1 MRILDRAIVLRF
13 LFNFAVLFS
22 LLYILAA
29 SIDVILQMREFV
41 AASTASVS
49 AGTHGNVV
57 TAFVS
62 HVVGFHGPRLFQ
74 FFQFMVG
81 LVSIGAMGFTFSQMH
96 RARELTAIMAAGVPL
111 RRCVWAV
118 LVGALALNL
127 FEVANQEVILP
138 RLAER
143 LMLDHGDLGKPGGAS
158 FTVPLT
164 CDSSG
169 NLLYATNLDPETGR
183 ITGFLGLER
192 DSQGSLVRRVTASGA
207 SWDAARSAWVLE
219 SGTALKR
226 DPAVREGSTVQEP
239 PAPAEAWPT
248 DLSPRALTARNYRLF
263 AHVLSSPE
271 LGRLAEA
278 GALDRS
284 QAERMQLG
292 RVGGVIVNLLVLV
305 AAVPFFL
312 QRGPANMMRETVLCA
327 GTCVPAIIL
336 SAVLMAAPIPGLPP
350 AVSVA
355 LPIAVLVPV
364 AVARLS
370 WLRS

>member
-1 MRILDRAIVLRF
+1 MRILDRAIVGRF
-13 LFNFAVLFS
+13 LVNFAILFT
-22 LLYILAA
+22 LLYVLAA
-29 SIDVILQMREFV
+29 SIDVILQMKEFV
-41 AASTASVS
+41 AATAAEVKSGRHSNSV
-49 AGTHGNVV
+49 V
-57 TAFVS
+57 AFVS
-62 HVVGFHGPRLFQ
+62 LVAEFHGPRLFQ

-81 LVSIGAMGFTFSQMH
+81 LVGIGAMGFTFAQMH

-118 LVGALALNL
+118 VFAALALNM
-127 FEVANQEVILP
+127 FEVANQELILP

-143 LMLDHGDLGKPGGAS
+143 LMRDHGDLGKPGGAA

-164 CDSSG
+164 RDSAG
-169 NLLYATNLDPETGR
+169 NLLYASKFDPESGR

-192 DSQGSLVRRVTASGA
+192 DDRGSLVRRVTANA
-207 SWDAARSAWVLE
+207 ATWDAARAAWLLE
-219 SGTALKR
+219 SGTALRR

-239 PAPAEAWPT
+239 PSPAEAWPT

-263 AHVLSSPE
+263 AQVLSSPE
-271 LGRLAEA
+271 LGRLADA
-278 GALDRS
+278 GAIERS
-284 QAERMQLG
+284 QADRMVYG
-292 RVGGVIVNLLVLV
+292 RIGTVIVNLLVLV

-312 QRGPANMMRETVLCA
+312 QRGPANMLRETVLCA
-327 GTCVPAIIL
+327 ATCVPAIIL
-336 SAVLMAAPIPGLPP
+336 SAVLMAAPVPGLPP

-355 LPIAVLVPV
+355 LPIAVLTPV